1 MLYSSCKFVV
11 ALFFE
16 DKEVFFLFAEKNLT
30 TLRNE
35 KKIITLALMATAI
48 SANAQ
53 VGLNTSSPAATLDV
67 VGKPTVT
74 SALDGIIPPRII
86 GNQLRAKNY
95 TAAQT
100 GTLVYVTAADTAP
113 AGQTVNVTAAGL
125 YSFNGTVWNVVT
137 PPAASAPV
145 ATGSV
150 IYVNGQ
156 QQIAQEISAR
166 MDADWNVPASTDKSI
181 GNINTEIIDNYS
193 TFTGSATGNSFTVN
207 ADGTY
212 LVLMN
217 FSLQAGSTSAV
228 DGNCYY
234 GVWSIT
240 DNTWVAKNLETNV
253 ISIGAVKNF
262 AFSVAM
268 ELQTGK
274 TYSFYINQ
282 ASNPAL
288 MRGQLNNTPST
299 FFSVKRLK

>member
-1 MLYSSCKFVV
+1 
-11 ALFFE
+11 
-16 DKEVFFLFAEKNLT
+16 
-30 TLRNE
+30 
-35 KKIITLALMATAI
+35 MATAI